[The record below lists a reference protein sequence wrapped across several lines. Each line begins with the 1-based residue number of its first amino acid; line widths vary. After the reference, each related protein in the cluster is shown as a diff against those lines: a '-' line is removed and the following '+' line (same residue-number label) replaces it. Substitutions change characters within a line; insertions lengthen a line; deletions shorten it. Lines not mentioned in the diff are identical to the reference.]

1 MKKFSISKKIT
12 ALALCLIMVLG
23 LIPIMPTVAA
33 EQGAVDTRVT
43 DPVTLDSWKEFFD
56 TSDSFTTEHAGLVW
70 TDKSVTAD
78 ASHFGY
84 ATEVESGEEKIALS
98 GDKNSFLVLLSAMA
112 SGKSVTGQDN
122 KPTDTMIVLDMSSS
136 MYKGSTREPDA
147 VMKMID
153 AVNAFIKQLQELNVN
168 NRVGVTIYFGGS
180 DLDQAGKDSYQVWL
194 PLGRY
199 KHKENKFLVAETSG
213 GNLASAGVN
222 SNVTTEAGQ
231 AVTQR
236 TRATTQMAGTYM
248 QQGILSALN
257 EFMDADTKVPYHA
270 EVNAGEARTP
280 VMVLMADGKPTAATN
295 EYTQLDKVAIMG
307 SNREDI
313 RSANETD
320 FLTQLTAAYAKEM
333 MDAHYEKETPLFYT
347 LSFGNDFSYTIMDPS
362 GTLEKK
368 NTEHDSKSATVSGY
382 WDTLL
387 AKNSISL
394 TYKVSKGQWDSSTT
408 SKNCK
413 VNKTTVS
420 GKAFPSSKTQQQ
432 YVDKA
437 FEAET
442 AADLS
447 SAFAN
452 IFTDISLQTHIYP
465 TLVTEDE
472 NLDGYVSFADKIGEY
487 MSVTEMKGI
496 LLGERWYSGKEFA
509 ANFSELGDVSNPT
522 ALGKELVW
530 SIQQRLDRSIS
541 NTARTLL
548 NLAYQHGQLAY
559 NGDGSYSNYFGWY
572 SDNDGNYLGFWQ
584 EGVTNEPANAAFKN
598 KTYLYMGEL
607 DGTDGTGHTNMMY
620 ATVILQE
627 EIATGEETVI
637 FEVPAALLPTVTYN
651 YEIDN
656 GMLTS
661 LSRDGAEQP
670 IRLVYEVSL
679 DEGVDETTLFDV
691 VDEDYITKNKNADG
705 SVNFYTNQFEAD
717 GTVGGGKVNT
727 YSHFH
732 PSYENSQYYYTKNET
747 IYADQSGTVYESDSA
762 PVSNGVYY
770 RQYEVYANEGGELR
784 IETRYQQLTSDEIN
798 FAVPKGDNSWY
809 IPNNT
814 VNCKVVSYAVAKSEN
829 KTNTLENS
837 GSFYLDVNG
846 YNNADTD
853 HRCLAG
859 NTLGN
864 NGKITVVPTTGIM
877 LSAVVEDSDA
887 DLTDVSFVYTVSS
900 EDLTSDSFKT
910 VTCAA
915 DGNKTIGTVAFTDG
929 KANITLKAEESVF
942 ILGLPEDAAFS
953 VTLNAGEDFVPMK
966 ATVDNTDQQQTAA
979 TVIPP
984 KEHISN
990 VTFTVLPMID
1000 GAIYSIS
1007 DLTKDY
1013 DGEPVVLPIVERFG
1027 EGAITVEFK
1036 QKDEPDSAYTATPP
1050 SKAGDYF
1057 VRVSVAEWQ
1066 NVRATSATK
1075 AFSIIDEIAPTGT
1088 ITIDEN
1094 NFWEKLFNKISFGLF
1109 FHDSKTATVTATDAE
1124 SGVKSV
1130 EYYVANADLIDD
1142 ASLTDAEAISVLE
1155 AAVNGSWATYDKEI
1169 ALNKNAKYVIYVKIT
1184 DNVGNVT
1191 YINSEGIVLYS
1202 DAEAVTESVS
1212 TTYKAG
1218 TDQDVTVEL
1227 NGNTVNAIKNGD
1239 DVLAGADY
1247 SVSANGTITL
1257 KASYLDTLSAG
1268 EYTFTVSYNPLGEAF
1283 VDAASND
1290 APKATTF
1297 KVVIEKVDG
1306 KVSNI
1311 NISGKTY
1318 DGTAVTAPTF
1328 DKFGDGEATIE
1339 YKDLNADD
1347 STYTTTAPKNAGNY
1361 VVRVTVAEGTNYKAA
1376 SDTAEFT
1383 IDKVAITVTAD
1394 AKSKAYGEGDP
1405 ALTWS
1410 ITSGALI
1417 SGEQLTGITIS
1428 RVSGEN
1434 VNTYAITVSQAE
1446 GANENYDITF
1456 VGSTFTISSK
1466 TVNATVVVNGA
1477 PFIYNGSKQEPEI
1490 VVKNGDTVI
1499 PANEYEIRY
1508 ANNTNAGTATVTV
1521 TDKDGGNYVVNGSTT
1536 FIINKADPF
1545 IGTVDVDG
1553 TVKDSTHPSEVSLTR
1568 TDTTVD
1574 GMLNLADSAMLANKS
1589 TYRWVF
1595 TPADTD
1601 NYNVINGDVQIDVL
1615 DTVLPT
1621 AVIKVDTNE
1630 WKQFINN
1637 ITFGLFF
1644 KKTQEV
1650 TITAVDNENGSGI
1663 RDIIYFVSNYGY
1675 EADELRDVEWKSYT
1689 EAFDIEP
1696 DGKFVI
1702 YAKVTD
1708 NDGNAVMIN
1717 SEGMVLDKTAAVVSG
1732 ITDGETYY
1740 GQLIFSVADE
1750 LAGVKSVV
1758 IDGNDKTQFEGQYV
1772 INGDNAEHTV
1782 VVTDNAGNV
1791 TEYKITVYKNYTVT
1805 FKADDENVAT
1815 VTVGHG
1821 KDATLPAVPERE
1833 GYSGKWNSDGKNITE
1848 DTTITAVYSANS
1860 YKVSFDTNGGEA
1872 IAPITVIFDEK
1883 YGTLPSSSVAGL
1895 SGGNKNWYL
1904 VDENGN
1910 VTETNIIKSTLVSTA
1925 RDHKLFTKRDVL
1937 EPIVSIKLTVPG
1949 GISDG
1954 YPYYIPGASQRV
1966 LTATVNNG
1974 NTELLSYTYQ
1984 WYKDGVRIEGA
1995 TESVLTL
2002 DGNVA
2007 DSGTYTVEVT
2017 ATLKDGTGIVVTTSS
2032 ATGSK
2037 EYNVKILHATN
2048 TLSYDANGGED
2059 GSQSSYTGGTSLN
2072 VSKDTPTREHYDFI
2086 EWNTKPDGSG
2096 DSYKANDVY
2105 VFTEDGG
2112 NGGCKA
2118 TLYAQWKLK
2127 KYTVTYKADG
2137 EVVDTV
2143 TVEHGKDALAPA
2155 IPEKEGYTQTAPTW
2169 DKDGKNITADTE
2181 INAVYTI
2188 NKYTVTYKANGAVVD
2203 TVTVEH
2209 GKDALAPAIPEKEGY
2224 TKIAPTWDK
2233 DGKNIT
2239 ADTEINAVYTINEY
2253 TITFMDENGVYKT
2266 FTVKHG
2272 EKVTMPDVPTKDG
2285 YTVKWDK
2292 ALDTVTEEVTVK
2304 AVYTEIPKTD
2314 SAQTGDNINM
2324 FLWIA
2329 LLFISGGAVITLT
2342 VVDRKKRSLTNK

>member
-1 MKKFSISKKIT
+1 MKKFNISKRVT

-33 EQGAVDTRVT
+33 EQGADDTRVT
-43 DPVTLDSWKEFFD
+43 DPVTLDSWKEFFG

-84 ATEVESGEEKIALS
+84 ATKVESGEEKIALS
-98 GDKNSFLVLLSAMA
+98 GDKNSFLVSLSAMA
-112 SGKSVTGQDN
+112 STKKITGETGKPIDI
-122 KPTDTMIVLDMSSS
+122 MMVLDMNQS
-136 MYKGSTREPDA
+136 MHNGSQRTTETVEAMLDS
-147 VMKMID
+147 
-153 AVNAFIKQLQELNVN
+153 VNETIRQLQERNVN
-168 NRVGVTIYFGGS
+168 NRVGVTIFYGGPNRLQS
-180 DLDQAGKDSYQVWL
+180 KAPSHKLLL

-199 KHKENKFLVAETSG
+199 VHADNEYLSYT
-213 GNLASAGVN
+213 ASDGKLQSIGVN
-222 SNVTTEAGQ
+222 TDVKNENGASIDDISYTVPDNAGGY
-231 AVTQR
+231 T
-236 TRATTQMAGTYM
+236 
-248 QQGILSALN
+248 QQGILSAMEQFLS
-257 EFMDADTKVPYHA
+257 ADTKVSDTA
-270 EVNAGEARTP
+270 TANQGESRLP
-280 VMVLMADGKPTAATN
+280 VMLLMSDRAPTAATN
-295 EYTQLDKVAIMG
+295 DYSNINADAVMG
-307 SNREDI
+307 NNHVSYRNP
-313 RSANETD
+313 AETD
-320 FLTQLTAAYAKEM
+320 FVTQLTAAYAKEM
-333 MDAHYEKETPLFYT
+333 IAAHYEEKPVFYT
-347 LSFGNDFSYTIMDPS
+347 LSLGTDVSYDVMDPS
-362 GTLEKK
+362 DTLGK
-368 NTEHDSKSATVSGY
+368 NDYTPSRTISGY

-387 AKNSISL
+387 RNNNVSITVTNSPNAYNLPS
-394 TYKVSKGQWDSSTT
+394 VSKNYT
-408 SKNCK
+408 
-413 VNKTTVS
+413 VYKTTVS

-447 SAFAN
+447 SAFASIVSELN
-452 IFTDISLQTHIYP
+452 LQSHIYP
-465 TLVTEDE
+465 SQVTGDE

-496 LLGERWYSGKEFA
+496 LLGERWYSGKELSK
-509 ANFSELGDVSNPT
+509 NFVTGGGVFGTVDNPT
-522 ALGKELVW
+522 ALGDELVW
-530 SIQQRLDRSIS
+530 SIQQRLGLS
-541 NTARTLL
+541 NSEPVRTLL
-548 NLAYQHGQLAY
+548 ALAYQHGQLAY

-584 EGVTNEPANAAFKN
+584 DGVSNAPANAAFKN
-598 KTYLYMGEL
+598 KTYLYLGEL
-607 DGTDGTGHTNMMY
+607 DGTDGTNPTNMMY

-651 YEIDN
+651 GEIDN

-679 DEGVDETTLFDV
+679 DEGVDETTLIDV

-732 PSYENSQYYYTKNET
+732 PYYENSQYYYTKNET

-798 FAVPKGDNSWY
+798 FAVPKGDSSWY

-814 VNCKVVSYAVAKSEN
+814 VNCKVGSYAVAKSEN

-837 GSFYLDVNG
+837 GSFYLDVNS

-853 HRCLAG
+853 HRYLVG

-864 NGKITVVPTTGIM
+864 NGKITVTPTTGIM
-877 LSAVVEDSDA
+877 LSTVVEDSDA

-915 DGNKTIGTVAFTDG
+915 DGDKTIGTVAFTDG

-953 VTLNAGEDFVPMK
+953 VTLNAGEDFVLMK

-979 TVIPP
+979 TVIPQ

-1013 DGEPVVLPIVERFG
+1013 DGDPVVLPNVDRFG

-1066 NVRATSATK
+1066 NVRATSVTK
-1075 AFSIIDEIAPTGT
+1075 AFSIIDEIAPTGK

-1142 ASLTDAEAISVLE
+1142 ASLTDAEAISALE
-1155 AAVNGSWATYDKEI
+1155 AIVNESWATYDKEI
-1169 ALNKNAKYVIYVKIT
+1169 ALNKNAKNVIYVKIT
-1184 DNVGNVT
+1184 DNVGNIT

-1202 DAEAVTESVS
+1202 DAEAVTSSV
-1212 TTYKAG
+1212 TATYKAG
-1218 TDQDVTVEL
+1218 ADKDVTVEL
-1227 NGNTVNAIKNGD
+1227 NGNTVDAITNGD
-1239 DVLAGADY
+1239 DVLAGTDY
-1247 SVSANGTITL
+1247 SVSTDGTITL
-1257 KASYLDTLSAG
+1257 KASYLDTLNAG
-1268 EYTFTVSYNPLGEAF
+1268 AYTFTVSYNPLGEAY
-1283 VDAASND
+1283 VEEAGND
-1290 APKATTF
+1290 APATTTF
-1297 KVVIEKVDG
+1297 KVVIEKAEG
-1306 KVSNI
+1306 KVFNI
-1311 NISGKTY
+1311 NISDKTY

-1328 DKFGDGEATIE
+1328 DKLGNGAATIE
-1339 YKDLNADD
+1339 YKVKGADD

-1361 VVRVTVAEGTNYKAA
+1361 VVRVTAAEGTNYKAA
-1376 SDTAEFT
+1376 SATAEFT

-1405 ALTWS
+1405 VLTWS

-1446 GANENYDITF
+1446 GANKNYDITF
-1456 VGSTFTISSK
+1456 VGGTFTVSSK
-1466 TVNATVVVNGA
+1466 TVDATVVVNGA
-1477 PFIYNGSKQEPEI
+1477 PFIYSGSKQEPEI

-1499 PANEYEIRY
+1499 PANEYEVRY
-1508 ANNTNAGTATVTV
+1508 ANNINAGTATVTV

-1536 FIINKADPF
+1536 FIINKADPV
-1545 IGTVDVDG
+1545 IGTVGVDG
-1553 TVKDSTHPSEVSLTR
+1553 TVKDSTHPSEVNLTR

-1574 GMLNLADSAMLANKS
+1574 GMLNLADGAMLANKS
-1589 TYRWVF
+1589 IYRWVF
-1595 TPADTD
+1595 TPVDTD

-1630 WKQFINN
+1630 WKQFFNK

-1650 TITAVDNENGSGI
+1650 TIAAVDNENGSGI
-1663 RDIIYFVSNYGY
+1663 KDIVYFVSNREY
-1675 EADELRDVEWKSYT
+1675 EADDLRYVEWKSYT

-1717 SEGMVLDKTAAVVSG
+1717 SVGVVLDKTAAVVSG

-1740 GQLIFSVADE
+1740 GQLVFTVVDE

-1782 VVTDNAGNV
+1782 TVTDKAGNV

-1805 FKADDENVAT
+1805 FKADGEDVAT

-1821 KDATLPAVPERE
+1821 NNALLPAVPVKE

-1860 YKVSFDTNGGEA
+1860 YKVSFDANGGEA
-1872 IAPITVIFDEK
+1872 IDPITVIFDEK

-1904 VDENGN
+1904 VDANGN
-1910 VTETNIIKSTLVSTA
+1910 VTETNIKNLTLVSTA
-1925 RDHKLFTKRDVL
+1925 REHKLFIKRNVL
-1937 EPIVSIKLTVPG
+1937 SPNVSIKLTVPG

-1954 YPYYIPGASQRV
+1954 YQYYIPGASQRV

-1984 WYKDGVRIEGA
+1984 WYKDGDPIEGA
-1995 TESVLTL
+1995 TASVLTL

-2007 DSGTYTVEVT
+2007 DSGTYKVEVT
-2017 ATLKDGTGIVVTTSS
+2017 ATLKDGTGIIVEASS
-2032 ATGSK
+2032 RAGSK
-2037 EYNVKILHATN
+2037 EQNVKILHATN
-2048 TLSYDANGGED
+2048 TLSYDANGGE
-2059 GSQSSYTGGTSLN
+2059 GGPQSSYTGGTSLN
-2072 VSKDTPTREHYDFI
+2072 VSKDTPTKEHYDFI
-2086 EWNTKPDGSG
+2086 GWNTKVDGSG
-2096 DSYKANDVY
+2096 DSYKASDVY

-2112 NGGCKA
+2112 NGGCVV
-2118 TLYAQWKLK
+2118 TLYAQWRLVKH
-2127 KYTVTYKADG
+2127 TVTYKAD
-2137 EVVDTV
+2137 
-2143 TVEHGKDALAPA
+2143 
-2155 IPEKEGYTQTAPTW
+2155 
-2169 DKDGKNITADTE
+2169 
-2181 INAVYTI
+2181 
-2188 NKYTVTYKANGAVVD
+2188 GAVVD

-2209 GKDALAPAIPEKEGY
+2209 GKDAVSPNVPK
-2224 TKIAPTWDK
+2224 K
-2233 DGKNIT
+2233 DGYVGKWDRNNENIT
-2239 ADTEINAVYTINEY
+2239 SDTVINAVYIEIDNVVPDEFKTDDKTDLEDAKKQLEDMLDDDSYTDDDKKDIQEAIDDIDDALEAIGNVEAVEELIDKLPDTIKKD
-2253 TITFMDENGVYKT
+2253 DEAAIKAANDAYNALSDY
-2266 FTVKHG
+2266 
-2272 EKVTMPDVPTKDG
+2272 EKSLVDKDA
-2285 YTVKWDK
+2285 KK
-2292 ALDTVTEEVTVK
+2292 ALDDAKVALAELNK
-2304 AVYTEIPKTD
+2304 PAD
-2314 SAQTGDNINM
+2314 STSPDTGDNSNM

-2342 VVDRKKRSLTNK
+2342 VVDRKKRTESK